1 MIETN
6 WSGKR
11 VCFLGDS
18 ITEGVGGIKAGERYF
33 DLLGAEF
40 GFEACGYGVN
50 GASFLDLMKQA
61 EKMRADHG
69 DDVDAIFIL
78 AGTNN
83 YYGAMPLGSWF
94 DESVEIVVAQRN
106 DDGTPKIEE
115 RRTKRKFSFD
125 KNTFRG
131 SINTVMSYL
140 RHNYAAKQIVLMTP
154 IHRAFATFG
163 PANIQ
168 YNELYSN
175 SIGLFIGDYVE
186 AVREASSL
194 WSAELIDLHRISGLF
209 PLYDESAGYF
219 LNSETDRLHPN
230 QLGNMRMARAIASKL
245 PSIALY

>member
-18 ITEGVGGIKAGERYF
+18 ITEGVGGLKVGERYF

-50 GASFLDLMKQA
+50 GASFLDLLKQA
-61 EKMRADHG
+61 EKMHADHG

-83 YYGAMPLGSWF
+83 YYGAMPLGNWF
-94 DESVEIVVAQRN
+94 DESVEIVAAQRGE
-106 DDGTPKIEE
+106 DGTPKIEE
-115 RRTKRKFSFD
+115 RRTKREFSFD

-131 SINTVMSYL
+131 SINTVMSYI
-140 RHNYAAKQIVLMTP
+140 RHHYATKQIVLMTP

-163 PANIQ
+163 PTNIQ
-168 YNELYSN
+168 YSELYSN
-175 SIGLFIGDYVE
+175 SIGLFIGDYVGV
-186 AVREASSL
+186 VREASSI
-194 WSAELIDLHRISGLF
+194 WSTELIDLHRISGLF

-230 QLGNMRMARAIASKL
+230 QAGNMRMARAIASKL
-245 PSIALY
+245 PAIALY